1 MWKKR
6 KSLGRNTVE
15 ESGWVGAGKV
25 VHGERKGEVYLS
37 ASARCSGGDEA
48 SPYAS

>member
-1 MWKKR
+1 MRKKR
-6 KSLGRNTVE
+6 KSLGWNTVE
-15 ESGWVGAGKV
+15 ERGWAGVGKV